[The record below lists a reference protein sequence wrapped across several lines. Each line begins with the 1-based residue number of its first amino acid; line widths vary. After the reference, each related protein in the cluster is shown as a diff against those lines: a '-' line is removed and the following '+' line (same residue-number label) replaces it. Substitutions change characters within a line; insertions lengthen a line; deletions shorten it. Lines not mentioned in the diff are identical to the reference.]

1 MVSTEI
7 ESTRRQLK
15 MTVSAGTGTGK
26 RTPRQS
32 SKRKRTGGLDDK
44 EHKRTTKRTCNGPAP
59 NKRKL
64 LDENCASSTTP
75 KRTKKTKLD
84 PDAPRQRPKIIW
96 VVTPKHFDIPKIKI
110 CPPSPRTSTG
120 PQLKG
125 RSARVPPKEPALL
138 YPVNPPPKSRKRETK
153 LEKSTTPGKL
163 IVEGDG
169 KPTPKERIKF
179 INRRKADTL
188 PKASETETE
197 PSMFDSTK
205 TETSTKRLKEE
216 ATRAAAKPKRPNPRP
231 RPPREEKVSKLEFFK
246 ANLHETPEQ
255 SPFTTTEITNT
266 AEILTIIAEIC
277 EENPRPEASAV
288 DALLYAMGELP
299 PLMTYEGR
307 RKEPDLAASLVRAV
321 YQQPNAKRWGT
332 VEALE
337 KLRWNLEAMQK
348 FEQRARAQPQRMM
361 LTTLVMREK
370 TYVELQEVGFC
381 V

>member
-1 MVSTEI
+1 
-7 ESTRRQLK
+7 

-26 RTPRQS
+26 RTLRQS
-32 SKRKRTGGLDDK
+32 SKRKRTGDPDDK
-44 EHKRTTKRTCNGPAP
+44 ERTTKR
-59 NKRKL
+59 
-64 LDENCASSTTP
+64 
-75 KRTKKTKLD
+75 
-84 PDAPRQRPKIIW
+84 KIIW

-138 YPVNPPPKSRKRETK
+138 YPINPPPKLRKRETK

-163 IVEGDG
+163 VVEGDG
-169 KPTPKERIKF
+169 KPTPKKRIKL
-179 INRRKADTL
+179 INRKKADTL
-188 PKASETETE
+188 PKASETETK
-197 PSMFDSTK
+197 PSVFDSTK
-205 TETSTKRLKEE
+205 TETSTKRLEEE
-216 ATRAAAKPKRPNPRP
+216 ATRAAAKPKRPDPRP
-231 RPPREEKVSKLEFFK
+231 RPPREEQVSKLEFFK
-246 ANLHETPEQ
+246 ANLHETLEQ
-255 SPFTTTEITNT
+255 SPFTTTEITNA
-266 AEILTIIAEIC
+266 AEILTLIAEIC

-288 DALLYAMGELP
+288 DALLFAMDELP

-361 LTTLVMREK
+361 LTTLVMWKK

>member
-15 MTVSAGTGTGK
+15 MTVSADTGTGK
-26 RTPRQS
+26 RTVRQI
-32 SKRKRTGGLDDK
+32 SKRKRTGDADDK
-44 EHKRTTKRTCNGPAP
+44 EHKGTTR
-59 NKRKL
+59 R
-64 LDENCASSTTP
+64 
-75 KRTKKTKLD
+75 
-84 PDAPRQRPKIIW
+84 KIIW

-138 YPVNPPPKSRKRETK
+138 YPTNRPPKPRKRETK
-153 LEKSTTPGKL
+153 PEKSTTPGKL
-163 IVEGDG
+163 MVEGDG
-169 KPTPKERIKF
+169 KPRPKKRIKL
-179 INRRKADTL
+179 INRKKAETL

-197 PSMFDSTK
+197 SSVFDSTK
-205 TETSTKRLKEE
+205 TETSTKRLKEK
-216 ATRAAAKPKRPNPRP
+216 ATRAAGKPKRPDPRP
-231 RPPREEKVSKLEFFK
+231 RPPREEQVSKLEFFK
-246 ANLHETPEQ
+246 ATLHESPEQ
-255 SPFTTTEITNT
+255 SPFTTTEITN
-266 AEILTIIAEIC
+266 AAGILTLIAEIC
-277 EENPRPEASAV
+277 EENPRPDASAV
-288 DALLYAMGELP
+288 YALLCAMDELP

-337 KLRWNLEAMQK
+337 ELRWNLETMQK
-348 FEQRARAQPQRMM
+348 FEQRARAQPERMM
-361 LTTLVMREK
+361 LTTLVMIEK
-370 TYVELQEVGFC
+370 TYVELQEVVFC